1 MKSTLL
7 AATFSLLATT
17 FSFANAQIPSSFEG
31 SSLSS
36 ASRVA
41 ENSNR
46 QWHNN
51 WSNQV
56 SFATPE
62 VRCYPI
68 RRISM
73 TDGALNDE
81 SRAADFQ
88 WIVDKAQSSLQL
100 SLPHCLGE
108 QGLKALEQQ
117 IQYEMAVNGYSS
129 ARVSRPSQDLHSGSV
144 VFSLGEAEAH
154 TAQLPQLTI
163 ENESTV
169 VTEPVKTPAVE
180 VVNESVNIAQNS
192 VASAQKPAVV
202 ESTSQNSISTFANQ
216 TVQTSTI
223 VNNSTFNEPV
233 EQGLQEQQA
242 LEKVEIS
249 ANNLTTDGEKNI
261 QPIIAK
267 TAEDRPTMRFNQR
280 QIFGLS
286 AYLGLN
292 THSSISNGQMQI
304 HGGLDFDNVLSR
316 NDLFSLSFSHALK
329 LNDSPNKK
337 SDRAFEFNYQIPYG
351 NWTVDFS
358 HKEER
363 QYQHIYRKSNDSYIY
378 NNKSKTD
385 RIGVAYQIYNEQ
397 NHSVSVLASIWARK
411 SKENGAEH
419 SERTVGW
426 KSGLAYDGVIAQS
439 KLHFDIAFKQGKNR
453 TIEANQQA
461 EHLQIVSANFAW
473 AQPFTIAKQAFQ
485 FKNELAMQWSNKSLS
500 TQDQFT
506 LDGVNS
512 LKGFNSRYT
521 LAGEKAWLNRS
532 ELAWK
537 MKADKSLYI
546 AFDAGNVASKVV
558 QKQQKSKVAT
568 VAIGLKGEKKGLQ
581 YDVFVGKPVATPK
594 AVKASKYVIGMNV
607 NYRF

>member
-7 AATFSLLATT
+7 AATLSLLATT
-17 FSFANAQIPSSFEG
+17 SSIAHAQMA
-31 SSLSS
+31 SSLEGASISS

-51 WSNQV
+51 WSNHI

-68 RRISM
+68 SRISM

-81 SRAADFQ
+81 SRTADFQ

-169 VTEPVKTPAVE
+169 VTEPVKTPVVE

-192 VASAQKPAVV
+192 VSSAQKPAVV
-202 ESTSQNSISTFANQ
+202 ESTSQNSISTFATQ
-216 TVQTSTI
+216 TAQTSTV
-223 VNNSTFNEPV
+223 VNSAKLNEPV
-233 EQGLQEQQA
+233 VQATQEQQA
-242 LEKVEIS
+242 PEKVEIS
-249 ANNLTTDGEKNI
+249 ANNTETEVARVV
-261 QPIIAK
+261 QPVTK
-267 TAEDRPTMRFNQR
+267 TEEASPAMHFNQR
-280 QIFGLS
+280 QIFGLK
-286 AYLGLN
+286 ANLGLS
-292 THSSISNGQMQI
+292 TRSSASNGLMQI
-304 HGGLDFDNVLSR
+304 HGGLGFNNVLSH
-316 NDLFSLSFSHALK
+316 DDSFSLSFAHALK

-337 SDRAFEFNYQIPYG
+337 SDRDFGFNYRIPYG
-351 NWTVDFS
+351 NWAVDFS

-363 QYQHIYRKSNDSYIY
+363 QYQHIYRKSNDSYLH
-378 NNKSKTD
+378 NSKSKTD
-385 RIGVAYQIYNEQ
+385 RVGIAYQIYNKQ
-397 NHSVSVLASIWARK
+397 GHTVSLMASLWARK
-411 SKENGAEH
+411 SKEQDTQRN
-419 SERTVGW
+419 ERVAGW
-426 KSGLAYDGVIAQS
+426 TTGLSYESIIARS
-439 KLHFDIAFKQGKNR
+439 KLHFDIEFKQGKNR
-453 TIEANQQA
+453 SVDANQQA
-461 EHLQIVSANFAW
+461 ERLQIVSANFSW
-473 AQPFTIAKQAFQ
+473 TQPFTIAKHVFQ
-485 FKNELAMQWSNKSLS
+485 FKNELSMQWSNKSLS
-500 TQDQFT
+500 TQDQFI
-506 LDGVNS
+506 LNGVNS
-512 LKGFNSRYT
+512 LKGLNSRYT
-521 LAGEKAWLNRS
+521 LAGEKAWLSRS

-537 MKADKSLYI
+537 VKKDKSLYV
-546 AFDAGNVASKVV
+546 AFDAGNVANKVV

-581 YDVFVGKPVATPK
+581 YDVFVGKPVAAPK
-594 AVKASKYVIGMNV
+594 AVKASKYVVGMNV

>member
-7 AATFSLLATT
+7 AAALSLLATT
-17 FSFANAQIPSSFEG
+17 SSIANTQMA
-31 SSLSS
+31 SSLEGASISS

-51 WSNQV
+51 WSNQI

-68 RRISM
+68 NRISM

-81 SRAADFQ
+81 SRTVDFQ

-117 IQYEMAVNGYSS
+117 IQYEMAVNGYTS

-169 VTEPVKTPAVE
+169 VTESVKTPAVE
-180 VVNESVNIAQNS
+180 VANESVNIAQNS

-202 ESTSQNSISTFANQ
+202 ESTSQNSISTFATQ
-216 TVQTSTI
+216 TAQTSTV
-223 VNNSTFNEPV
+223 VNSAKLNEPV
-233 EQGLQEQQA
+233 VQVVKEQQA
-242 LEKVEIS
+242 PEKVEIS
-249 ANNLTTDGEKNI
+249 ASNTETKVEKVA
-261 QPIIAK
+261 QPVVK
-267 TAEDRPTMRFNQR
+267 TGEDRPTMRFNQR
-280 QIFGLS
+280 QIFGLN

-292 THSSISNGQMQI
+292 THSSVSNGQMQI

-316 NDLFSLSFSHALK
+316 NDLFSLSFAHALK
-329 LNDSPNKK
+329 LNDSADKK

-351 NWTVDFS
+351 NWTVDFA

-363 QYQHIYRKSNDSYIY
+363 QYQHIYRKSDNSYIY

-385 RIGVAYQIYNEQ
+385 RVGVSYRIYNKEG
-397 NHSVSVLASIWARK
+397 HSVSLLASVWARK
-411 SKENGAEH
+411 SKENGEQGN
-419 SERTVGW
+419 ERVAGW
-426 KSGLAYDGVIAQS
+426 TTGLSYESIIARS
-439 KLHFDIAFKQGKNR
+439 KLHFDIEYKQGKNR
-453 TIEANQQA
+453 SVDTNQQA
-461 EHLQIVSANFAW
+461 ERLQIVSANFAW
-473 AQPFTIAKQAFQ
+473 IQPFAIAKHAFQ

-506 LDGVNS
+506 LGGVNS

-521 LAGEKAWLNRS
+521 LAGEKAWLSRN

-537 MKADKSLYI
+537 MKADKSLYV
-546 AFDAGNVASKVV
+546 AFDAGNVANKVV

-581 YDVFVGKPVATPK
+581 YDVFVGKPVAAPK
-594 AVKASKYVIGMNV
+594 AVKASKYVVGMNV